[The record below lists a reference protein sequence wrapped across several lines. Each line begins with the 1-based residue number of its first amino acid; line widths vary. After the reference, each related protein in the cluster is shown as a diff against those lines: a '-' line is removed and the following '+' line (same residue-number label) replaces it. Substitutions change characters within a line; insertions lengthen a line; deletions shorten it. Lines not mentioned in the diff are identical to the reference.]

1 MLVAITFAALAL
13 QATDSTRVSDP
24 RASRAG
30 ESASALTAPI
40 VVDSAPPRD
49 PAPSDTVRRR
59 PRPVQYSEWYARRL
73 EVHRIGSYVMLPLF
87 GTEVVLGQQLLN
99 GSALPHSATANAHVL
114 VASGIAVLF
123 TVNTVTGLWNLWDS
137 RSDPAGRTR
146 RTIHSLVMLGSDAGF
161 LWTGAIGGRA
171 KRSNDNARYH
181 RNIALGS
188 ISAATAG
195 TLMMWLWNN

>member
-1 MLVAITFAALAL
+1 MFVAITLAALVLQTTDNARGSDTTMSHAGGRAAALA
-13 QATDSTRVSDP
+13 
-24 RASRAG
+24 
-30 ESASALTAPI
+30 API
-40 VVDSAPPRD
+40 VVDTAMPVDTAPP
-49 PAPSDTVRRR
+49 DTVRRR
-59 PRPVQYSEWYARRL
+59 PRPVQYSDWYARRL
-73 EVHRIGSYVMLPLF
+73 AIHRIGSYVMLPLF

-99 GSALPHSATANAHVL
+99 GSAQPHSATGNAHVL

-146 RTIHSLVMLGSDAGF
+146 RTIHSLIMLGSDAGF
-161 LWTGAIGGRA
+161 LWTGAVGGQA

-188 ISAATAG
+188 ISVATAG

>member
-1 MLVAITFAALAL
+1 MFAAIAFAVLVL
-13 QATDSTRVSDP
+13 QAPDTARGSDAT
-24 RASRAG
+24 ASRAG
-30 ESASALTAPI
+30 DPAASLTAPM
-40 VVDSAPPRD
+40 VVDTAMPGDRS
-49 PAPSDTVRRR
+49 PSDTVRRR

-73 EVHRIGSYVMLPLF
+73 KIHRIGSYVMLPLF

-99 GSALPHSATANAHVL
+99 GSAAPHSATANAHVL
-114 VASGIAVLF
+114 VASGIAALF

-146 RTIHSLVMLGSDAGF
+146 RTIHSLLMLGSDAGF
-161 LWTGAIGGRA
+161 LWTGAVGGQA

-181 RNIALGS
+181 RNVALGS
-188 ISAATAG
+188 MSVATAG